1 MIFKRIYYEIS
12 ILKVTQNVIVAK
24 FIGLEKKK
32 KKMNNF
38 LTLQGIIF

>member
-32 KKMNNF
+32 KMNNF